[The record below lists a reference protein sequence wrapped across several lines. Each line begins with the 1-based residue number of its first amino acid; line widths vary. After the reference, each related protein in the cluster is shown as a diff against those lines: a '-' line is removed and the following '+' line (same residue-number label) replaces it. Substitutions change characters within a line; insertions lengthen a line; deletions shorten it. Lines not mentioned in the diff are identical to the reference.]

1 MSIKIDIISGFL
13 GAGKTT
19 LIKKIFEAGFN
30 GQRVVLIENEFGEIG
45 IDGTFL
51 KEAGVDIKEINSG
64 CICCSLVGDF
74 SKSMEEVVN
83 KFNPERIIIEP
94 SGVGKLSDI
103 IKAVEELNIDLELNI
118 VATVVDG
125 GKCKIYMKNFG
136 EFFNNQVEDA
146 KTIIVSKVEK
156 LSDEKILETYNLLKA
171 KNPNAN
177 IILANLTIVDAEKLV
192 ETLKGEIP
200 NGMIESRTESLI
212 QDFEMRLQQQG
223 MPLDMYMKYTGLTI
237 EAMKQQFKPQAEMA
251 VKSTLVLEKVAQLE
265 KIEVKDKDVE
275 AKFEEM
281 AKAYNM
287 EVDKIKE
294 LLREEDKENIK
305 KDLVIEKAVK
315 VILDNAV
322 MVKEEKKPAA
332 KKTTAK
338 AEEKKP
344 AAKKTTKKAAEDK
357 EEKAPAKK
365 TAAKKTTTKKAA
377 KTEE

>member
-19 LIKKIFEAGFN
+19 LIKKLFEAGFN

-192 ETLKGEIP
+192 ETLEK
-200 NGMIESRTESLI
+200 NVSL
-212 QDFEMRLQQQG
+212 
-223 MPLDMYMKYTGLTI
+223 
-237 EAMKQQFKPQAEMA
+237 
-251 VKSTLVLEKVAQLE
+251 
-265 KIEVKDKDVE
+265 VKDDQEKLEHEHSHGCCCGHHHEHEEHECGCGHHNEHEEHECECGHHHHSAEEVFVSYGFETAQSYSKEELTYILENLKNEEECGIVLRSKGILRAKDNDNWYYFDYV
-275 AKFEEM
+275 AGDYAINLGTPDFMGRFVVIGSKL
-281 AKAYNM
+281 
-287 EVDKIKE
+287 I
-294 LLREEDKENIK
+294 KENIEKLVLK
-305 KDLVIEKAVK
+305 K
-315 VILDNAV
+315 
-322 MVKEEKKPAA
+322 
-332 KKTTAK
+332 
-338 AEEKKP
+338 
-344 AAKKTTKKAAEDK
+344 
-357 EEKAPAKK
+357 
-365 TAAKKTTTKKAA
+365 
-377 KTEE
+377 

>member
-1 MSIKIDIISGFL
+1 MQHRQQNDTRAK
-13 GAGKTT
+13 A
-19 LIKKIFEAGFN
+19 EM
-30 GQRVVLIENEFGEIG
+30 ENEAI
-45 IDGTFL
+45 
-51 KEAGVDIKEINSG
+51 
-64 CICCSLVGDF
+64 
-74 SKSMEEVVN
+74 
-83 KFNPERIIIEP
+83 
-94 SGVGKLSDI
+94 
-103 IKAVEELNIDLELNI
+103 
-118 VATVVDG
+118 
-125 GKCKIYMKNFG
+125 
-136 EFFNNQVEDA
+136 
-146 KTIIVSKVEK
+146 
-156 LSDEKILETYNLLKA
+156 
-171 KNPNAN
+171 
-177 IILANLTIVDAEKLV
+177 EKLV

-237 EAMKQQFKPQAEMA
+237 DAMKQQFKPQAEMA
-251 VKSTLVLEKVAQLE
+251 VKSTLVLEKVAELE
-265 KIEVKDKDVE
+265 KIEAKDKDVE

-338 AEEKKP
+338 TEEKKP

-365 TAAKKTTTKKAA
+365 PAAKKTTTKKAA